1 MLTTFQWISLIS
13 ILLVTFSGGY
23 FPLFYREKAKRAR
36 GFPLGEAF
44 TAGVFLALSLTL
56 MLPSAS
62 HLLGNAFPDAD
73 YPIASI
79 IVIAAFLLLLGLE
92 HITKHIRE
100 ISEPTEYNLTP
111 ASIPI
116 IMTVMIA
123 IPSFF
128 LGAALGVSATS
139 AAVFIFVAIITHK
152 SSAAFALALKMVR
165 STLTRKQTFI
175 IFSLFAFS
183 TPLGIFFGEEIHQYL
198 SSHTMVVVKG
208 SILSLAAGTFLYMAT
223 LHELTQAP
231 LIKNCG
237 SKKGFLLMLCGFVI
251 TALVRL
257 LIGEAHHM

>member
-13 ILLVTFSGGY
+13 ILLVTFAGGY
-23 FPLFYREKAKRAR
+23 YPLFRQEKAKKAN

-56 MLPSAS
+56 MFPSAI
-62 HLLGNAFPDAD
+62 HLLDKAFPEVD

-79 IVIAAFLLLLGLE
+79 IGIAAFLFLLGLE
-92 HITKHIRE
+92 HITKHIKYTSKSTGDE
-100 ISEPTEYNLTP
+100 LTP
-111 ASIPI
+111 PSIPI

-128 LGAALGVSATS
+128 LGTALGVSSTS
-139 AAVFIFVAIITHK
+139 AAVFIFVAIMTHK
-152 SSAAFALALKMVR
+152 SSAAFALSLKMVR
-165 STLTRKQTFI
+165 STLMRNQTLL

-183 TPLGIFFGEEIHQYL
+183 TPLGIIVGEDIHQYL
-198 SSHTMVVVKG
+198 SPHTMVIIKG
-208 SILSLAAGTFLYMAT
+208 TILSLAAGTFLYMST
-223 LHELTQAP
+223 LHELAKAP

-237 SKKGFLLMLCGFVI
+237 NKKGFLLMLCGFVI

-257 LIGEAHHM
+257 LIGEAHRM